1 MFLAALFTIA
11 GYGNNPGVCRRRS
24 GYRCGTE
31 HYSQVTLVVR
41 NLLANAG
48 NIREAGLIPG
58 SGRPLGG
65 GHSNPLQHSCL
76 ENPMDRGAW
85 WATVHGVRKSQT
97 HLKRLSM
104 HP

>member
-1 MFLAALFTIA
+1 MVLAALFTVA

-31 HYSQVTLVVR
+31 HYSQVTLVVK
-41 NLLANAG
+41 NLLATAV

-65 GHSNPLQHSCL
+65 GHSNPLRHSCL

-85 WATVHGVRKSQT
+85 RAPVHEVA
-97 HLKRLSM
+97 KRRTQLSN
-104 HP
+104 

>member
-31 HYSQVTLVVR
+31 HYSQVTLVIR

-48 NIREAGLIPG
+48 NIREAGSIPG

-76 ENPMDRGAW
+76 ENPMDRGASG
-85 WATVHGVRKSQT
+85 ATVHGVAKSQT
-97 HLKRLSM
+97 RLSD
-104 HP
+104 